1 MRKISDKLVEKFH
14 DDAFES
20 PGGFTTHYET
30 EKYILEIDAELDY
43 KTVVNKHTGKKSYIG
58 YYNIVEAIVYDEN
71 NDDVTSRFQNVVS
84 SIEKYLPDYDE
95 IEQEIEDMDKTPEEL
110 YFGSYQGYLN
120 YRYGNW

>member
-20 PGGFTTHYET
+20 PERFTTHYET

-43 KTVVNKHTGKKSYIG
+43 KTVVNKHTGKKSHIG

-84 SIEKYLPDYDE
+84 SIKKYLPDYDE
-95 IEQEIEDMDKTPEEL
+95 IEQEIEDRDKTPEEL

>member
-1 MRKISDKLVEKFH
+1 MKKLSDKLVEKFH

-20 PGGFTTHYET
+20 PEGFTTHYET
-30 EKYILEIDAELDY
+30 EKYMLEIDVELDH

-58 YYNIVEAIVYDEN
+58 WYNIVEATVYDEN

-84 SIEKYLPDYDE
+84 SLEKYLPDYDE
-95 IEQEIEDMDKTPEEL
+95 IEQEIEDWGKTPEEL

-120 YRYGNW
+120 YRYG

>member
-1 MRKISDKLVEKFH
+1 MKKFSNKLVEKFH

-20 PGGFTTHYET
+20 PEGFTTHYET
-30 EKYILEIDAELDY
+30 EKYILEVGVELSH
-43 KTVVNKHTGKKSYIG
+43 KVVANNRTGKKSYIG

-71 NDDVTSRFQNVVS
+71 NDDVTSRFQNIVS

-95 IEQEIEDMDKTPEEL
+95 IEQEAEDWGKTPEEL

-120 YRYGNW
+120 YRYG

>member
-1 MRKISDKLVEKFH
+1 MKKFSNKLVEKFH

-20 PGGFTTHYET
+20 PEGFTTHYET
-30 EKYILEIDAELDY
+30 DKYILEVDVELSH
-43 KTVVNKHTGKKSYIG
+43 KVVVNKRTDKKSYIG
-58 YYNIVEAIVYDEN
+58 YYNIVEATVYDEN

-95 IEQEIEDMDKTPEEL
+95 IEQEVEDWGKTPEEL

-120 YRYGNW
+120 YRYG